1 MATVAVIG
9 LGGMGSRMAG
19 RLLDA
24 GHDLV
29 VWNRTPQRASDL
41 VARGAVAAGSPA
53 EAARRA
59 DLVITMLS
67 GPAALQEV
75 VEGPQGVAAGSTA
88 STTLAEMST
97 VGPPAVRR
105 LAAMLPDG
113 VGLLDAPV
121 LGSVSEAESGSLRIF
136 VGGPE
141 QLAQQWMPLLGAL
154 GSPMHVGP
162 LGAGAAAKLVA
173 NSTLFGVLAVL
184 GEALALADGLGL
196 RATSRSRSCPRL
208 PSARKRIGGG
218 RRSSRTN
225 SRSGSRC
232 HSPVRTPIWSWRPPS
247 RRVSNCRSPRPL
259 GSGSWQPRKPASAT
273 GTTRPYS
280 RTSPTLPEQ
289 PEPGRRQAGQVAVE
303 LRLHV
308 AVGLAQPLQARHRS
322 THTRSGNPRP
332 GRSAGQRGG
341 GDEEPKPVS
350 RSGWSGI
357 GGRSCPPWARRLR
370 RRP

>member
-29 VWNRTPQRASDL
+29 VWNRTPQRASNL

-59 DLVITMLS
+59 GFVITMLS

-75 VEGPQGVAAGSTA
+75 VEGPQGIAAGATA

-196 RATSRSRSCPRL
+196 PRDIAFKVL
-208 PSARKRIGGG
+208 
-218 RRSSRTN
+218 
-225 SRSGSRC
+225 
-232 HSPVRTPIWSWRPPS
+232 
-247 RRVSNCRSPRPL
+247 
-259 GSGSWQPRKPASAT
+259 SAT
-273 GTTRPYS
+273 PVGP
-280 RTSPTLPEQ
+280 
-289 PEPGRRQAGQVAVE
+289 QA
-303 LRLHV
+303 
-308 AVGLAQPLQARHRS
+308 
-322 THTRSGNPRP
+322 
-332 GRSAGQRGG
+332 
-341 GDEEPKPVS
+341 D
-350 RSGWSGI
+350 
-357 GGRSCPPWARRLR
+357 R
-370 RRP
+370 RRPAIESDEFPLRFALSLARKDADLVVAAAESASVELPVAAAARQWVVAAQEAGLGDRDYSAVLAHITDTARSA

>member
-29 VWNRTPQRASDL
+29 VWNRTPQRASNL
-41 VARGAVAAGSPA
+41 VARGAVAADSPA

-59 DLVITMLS
+59 GFVITMLS

-75 VEGPQGVAAGSTA
+75 VEGPQGIAAGATA

-154 GSPMHVGP
+154 GSPVHVGP

-196 RATSRSRSCPRL
+196 PRDTAFKVLAAT
-208 PSARKRIGGG
+208 
-218 RRSSRTN
+218 
-225 SRSGSRC
+225 
-232 HSPVRTPIWSWRPPS
+232 PVGP
-247 RRVSNCRSPRPL
+247 
-259 GSGSWQPRKPASAT
+259 
-273 GTTRPYS
+273 
-280 RTSPTLPEQ
+280 
-289 PEPGRRQAGQVAVE
+289 QA
-303 LRLHV
+303 
-308 AVGLAQPLQARHRS
+308 
-322 THTRSGNPRP
+322 
-332 GRSAGQRGG
+332 
-341 GDEEPKPVS
+341 D
-350 RSGWSGI
+350 
-357 GGRSCPPWARRLR
+357 R
-370 RRP
+370 RRPAIESDEFPLRFALSLARKDADLVVAAAKSASVELPVAAAARQWIVAAQQAGLGDRDYSAVLAHITGTARSA